1 MQYNFGMVLQGY
13 RLRLLCK
20 YCNKVVQMVPWKW
33 LVTSPSH
40 DGEFYGAPSLIK
52 LIHSFSSILRYQNHT
67 HPEE

>member
-1 MQYNFGMVLQGY
+1 MVLQCY

-20 YCNKVVQMVPWKW
+20 YCIKVVQMVRWKC
-33 LVTSPSH
+33 LVTSH

-52 LIHSFSSILRYQNHT
+52 LIHSFSFILRYQNHT